1 MDRFNF
7 HMKLLFILLTFSSFF
22 FHKKPATN
30 ALVILED
37 ARLRKQVGYQ
47 ETGEKGKA
55 GFQYLNEGSYRL
67 LIEFPQQEGKWIKEK
82 KQNSTLAKASFNEKN
97 RTYYYQGTEG
107 YFAIKFEATR
117 RIGSDEFKPVFREVR
132 GERERQI
139 VIAEFQT
146 RKSGARIEL
155 TINAITAKKFKK
167 ATKKI
172 QNDIST
178 ISIQGIK

>member
-1 MDRFNF
+1 MR
-7 HMKLLFILLTFSSFF
+7 LLIFLLTFSSFLF
-22 FHKKPATN
+22 QKKPATN

-82 KQNSTLAKASFNEKN
+82 KQNSSLAKASFNEKN
-97 RTYYYQGTEG
+97 RTYYYQGIEG

-117 RIGSDEFKPVFREVR
+117 RIGSDEFKPVFREVK

-139 VIAEFQT
+139 VIAEFQA
-146 RKSGARIEL
+146 RRDGARVEL

>member
-1 MDRFNF
+1 MRLLI
-7 HMKLLFILLTFSSFF
+7 LLFTFTSFF

-30 ALVILED
+30 ALVIPED
-37 ARLRKQVGYQ
+37 SRLRKQVGYQ

-55 GFQYLNEGSYRL
+55 GFQYLNQGSYLL

-82 KQNSTLAKASFNEKN
+82 KQNSTLAKASFDEKKK
-97 RTYYYQGTEG
+97 TYYYQGIEG
-107 YFAIKFEATR
+107 YFAIKFDATR
-117 RIGSDEFKPVFREVR
+117 RIGSDEFKPVFREIR
-132 GERERQI
+132 QDRNRQI
-139 VIAEFQT
+139 LIAEFQT

-155 TINAITAKKFKK
+155 TINAIAAKKYKK
-167 ATKKI
+167 ATQKI

>member
-1 MDRFNF
+1 MR
-7 HMKLLFILLTFSSFF
+7 LLILLLTFSSIFF
-22 FHKKPATN
+22 QKKPATN
-30 ALVILED
+30 ARVIIED
-37 ARLRKQVGYQ
+37 AKLRKQVGSQ
-47 ETGEKGKA
+47 VTGEKGKA

-82 KQNSTLAKASFNEKN
+82 KQHSTLAKASFNEKS

-107 YFAIKFEATR
+107 YFAIKFNATR
-117 RIGSDEFKPVFREVR
+117 RIDSDQFKAVFREVR

-146 RKSGARIEL
+146 RKDGARIEL
-155 TINAITAKKFKK
+155 TINAVTAKKFKK
-167 ATKKI
+167 ATQKI
-172 QNDIST
+172 ENDIST

>member
-1 MDRFNF
+1 MR
-7 HMKLLFILLTFSSFF
+7 LLIVLLTFISFLF
-22 FHKKPATN
+22 QKKPATN
-30 ALVILED
+30 ARVILED
-37 ARLRKQVGYQ
+37 VKLSKQVGYQ

-82 KQNSTLAKASFNEKN
+82 KQNSSLAKASFNEKN
-97 RTYYYQGTEG
+97 RTYYYQGIEG
-107 YFAIKFEATR
+107 YFTIKFEATR
-117 RIGSDEFKPVFREVR
+117 RIGSDEFKPVFREVK

-139 VIAEFQT
+139 VVAEFQT

-167 ATKKI
+167 ATLKVE
-172 QNDIST
+172 NDIST

>member
-1 MDRFNF
+1 MR
-7 HMKLLFILLTFSSFF
+7 LLIFLLTFSSFLF
-22 FHKKPATN
+22 QKKPATN
-30 ALVILED
+30 ARVILED
-37 ARLRKQVGYQ
+37 VKLRKQIGYQ

-55 GFQYLNEGSYRL
+55 GFQYLNEGNYRL

-82 KQNSTLAKASFNEKN
+82 KKNSTLAKASFNEKKK
-97 RTYYYQGTEG
+97 TYYYQGTEG

-117 RIGSDEFKPVFREVR
+117 RINSDEFKPVFREIN

-146 RKSGARIEL
+146 RKDGARIEF
-155 TINAITAKKFKK
+155 TINAISAKKFKK
-167 ATKKI
+167 ATHKI